1 MIKRLIAKLF
11 LDDNTYQCEYVN
23 ELIVKQKENEFI
35 INLLQEQLK
44 REIETN
50 INNRIIADEI
60 YITSNSN
67 GNKKIKQLSQALVEK
82 NNSSIETLKNL
93 LNRTGYKN
101 IPDTNY
107 TIKQIKIQQGGR
119 YMNGRMDKCL

>member
-101 IPDTNY
+101 IPNTDY

>member
-44 REIETN
+44 REIEIN

-60 YITSNSN
+60 YITSNRN

-82 NNSSIETLKNL
+82 NNSSIETSKNL

-101 IPDTNY
+101 IPNTDY